1 MTKWYIDEET
11 YGFILKKLNK
21 NGINEEIINLASKM
35 DTDLLRLF
43 YEKILCVSEDEEL
56 LKNISIISKMLLGIY
71 GNYLVSCYYKELGY
85 DVKNE
90 YEVRDNN
97 TLVTRADLAF
107 TDRDGNLNLCEVK
120 ATSQII
126 DNIRNY
132 NSSDE
137 EKYNDRY
144 YYDKDKEIIQYKEIA
159 NKLIKQT
166 SKLLKAN
173 KRVIVI
179 IFDGCFM
186 DDIVRDKLNKMGAII
201 FTLAVNINEL
211 ERYVYDVVNK
221 IACDLKVIKTSK
233 NIMDGK

>member
-201 FTLAVNINEL
+201 FTLVVNINEL

>member
-1 MTKWYIDEET
+1 MTKRYFDEEI
-11 YGFILKKLNK
+11 YGFILKKLNE

-35 DTDLLRLF
+35 DTDLLSLF
-43 YEKILCVSEDEEL
+43 YEKIFCVEKYEEL
-56 LKNISIISKMLLGIY
+56 LKNVNTISKMLLGVY

-97 TLVTRADLAF
+97 TLVTRADIAF
-107 TDRDGNLNLCEVK
+107 TDHNGKLNLCEVK

-132 NSSDE
+132 NSNDE

-144 YYDKDKEIIQYKEIA
+144 YYDKDKQIIRYKEIA

-166 SKLLKAN
+166 SKLLKTN

-186 DDIVRDKLNKMGAII
+186 DDIVRDKLNKMGATI

-211 ERYVYDVVNK
+211 ERHVYDVTYK
-221 IACDLKVIKTSK
+221 IACDLKDIKISK